1 MRTGHVAAFSLS
13 LVILLSLAGPAKA
26 QNQSVADHWEELIH
40 YIQIAKPELALA
52 HGQWLVNEAP
62 EAELL
67 DAVEASRVAESYEV
81 ILERAQNVETTRD
94 MAIKLVKKIQDA
106 RFKRARDPE
115 RIRQDIQKL
124 AQGERARKNAL
135 ERLRVAGQ
143 FASKELL
150 KTLQNPD
157 ESKMHPYVLGAMV
170 TIGRDMVYP
179 LAEALADLEPV
190 AMGQVAEVLG
200 EIGYPRALPYLKRVM
215 ENEKADAHAKA
226 TIARAYMQI
235 AKSQGLTEEITAA
248 QLFLVL
254 GRNFYTAATDGKNVI
269 PGIDEV
275 DDTGVIWVYNI
286 DAGLV
291 DIHVPSAIF
300 GDVLSHR
307 AARAALQLQSDLD
320 PALSL
325 WLMANLRRE
334 NRLPE
339 GGKDLSYPPTWHSP
353 MFYLKASQPLR
364 SHDVLERAL
373 NDGDAELSRDAIKA
387 LGDIAGTDALV
398 NKEGTIQPLLRA
410 LGYPDRRVRYESS
423 FTLTNARPKAAFPGS
438 FRVVPVLA
446 EAVRQTEIRYALV
459 IASTQDRYNTLA
471 SVLKD
476 SGYSPFGGLSLEA
489 SSDELTLKPGI
500 DLIVTDLDAD
510 GVTALYEKSIAD
522 YKLAAVPMV
531 AVGTEGT
538 VIRLSDT
545 FRGNRRMFPVLF
557 SDDAAKLKPGFEQ
570 ARLSYVGKEVG
581 ADEAAKY
588 ASQSLS
594 LLREIVMSRDEVYNV
609 LDAQPALLEA
619 LSKDSRQAIVQ
630 QVGTVL
636 ALINTDDS
644 QKALADAALDETRP
658 EDTRISLLS
667 SLAESATHYGSKLN
681 EVQLDNLQKMIGTAK
696 GELGIAAARAFGAH
710 SQPTAK
716 VVDLITK

>member
-13 LVILLSLAGPAKA
+13 LVILLSLAGPVKA
-26 QNQSVADHWEELIH
+26 QNLSVADHWEELVH
-40 YIQIAKPELALA
+40 NIQIAKPDVALG
-52 HGQWLVNEAP
+52 HGQWLLNEAP

-67 DAVEASRVAESYEV
+67 DAVEASRVASTYEV
-81 ILERAQNVETTRD
+81 ILERAQKVETTKD
-94 MAIKLVKKIQDA
+94 MATKLVKKIQDA

-124 AQGERARKNAL
+124 AQGERARQNAL

-157 ESKMHPYVLGAMV
+157 ETRMHPYVLGAMV

-179 LAEALADLEPV
+179 LAEALGSLEAVP
-190 AMGQVAEVLG
+190 MGQVAEVLG

-215 ENEKADAHAKA
+215 EDSKVDAHAK
-226 TIARAYMQI
+226 TLVTRAYLQI
-235 AKSQGLTEEITAA
+235 AKSQGLTEEISAA
-248 QLFLVL
+248 HLFLAL
-254 GRNFYTAATDGKNVI
+254 GRNFYTAATDTKNVI
-269 PGIDEV
+269 PGIDDV
-275 DDTGVIWVYNI
+275 DDTGVIWVYNT

-300 GDVLSHR
+300 GDVLAHR
-307 AARAALQLQSDLD
+307 AARSALQLQPDLD
-320 PALSL
+320 QALSL

-339 GGKDLSYPPTWHSP
+339 GGKDQSYPPTWQSP

-364 SHDVLERAL
+364 AHDVLERAL

-410 LGYPDRRVRYESS
+410 LGYPDRRVRYEAA
-423 FTLTNARPKAAFPGS
+423 FALTNARPKAAFPGS

-446 EAVRQTEIRYALV
+446 EAVRQTETRYALV
-459 IASTQDRYNTLA
+459 IASSQDGYNTLA

-476 SGYSPFGGLSLEA
+476 LGYSAFGGTSLEA
-489 SSDELTLKPGI
+489 ASDELTLKPGI
-500 DLIVTDLDAD
+500 DLIVTDLDAA
-510 GVTALYEKSIAD
+510 GVTALYEKTVAD
-522 YKLAAVPMV
+522 YKLAAVPVV
-531 AVGTEGT
+531 AVGTQAT
-538 VIRLSDT
+538 VIRLNDT
-545 FRGNRRMFPVLF
+545 FRDNRRVFAIEK

-570 ARLSYVGKEVG
+570 ARTSYAGKEIS

-588 ASQSLS
+588 ASQSLT
-594 LLREIVMSRDEVYNV
+594 LLREIVMSRAEVYNV
-609 LDAQPALLEA
+609 LDSQPALLEA
-619 LSKDSRQAIVQ
+619 LSKDSRQEVVK
-630 QVGTVL
+630 QVGQVL
-636 ALINTDDS
+636 ALIDTENA
-644 QKALADAALDETRP
+644 QKALADAALDDTRP
-658 EDTRISLLS
+658 EETRISILG
-667 SLAESATHYGSKLN
+667 SLAESATHYGTKLN
-681 EVQLDNLQKMIGTAK
+681 EVQLDGVRKMLDTAK
-696 GELGIAAARAFGAH
+696 GDLGIAAARAFGAH

>member
-1 MRTGHVAAFSLS
+1 
-13 LVILLSLAGPAKA
+13 
-26 QNQSVADHWEELIH
+26 
-40 YIQIAKPELALA
+40 
-52 HGQWLVNEAP
+52 
-62 EAELL
+62 
-67 DAVEASRVAESYEV
+67 
-81 ILERAQNVETTRD
+81 

-588 ASQSLS
+588 ASQSLM

-681 EVQLDNLQKMIGTAK
+681 EVQLDNLQKMLGTAK
-696 GELGIAAARAFGAH
+696 GDLGIAAARAFGAH

>member
-81 ILERAQNVETTRD
+81 ILERGQNVETTRD

>member
-588 ASQSLS
+588 ASQSLM

-681 EVQLDNLQKMIGTAK
+681 EVQLDNLQKMLGTAK
-696 GELGIAAARAFGAH
+696 GDLGIAAARAFGAH

>member
-81 ILERAQNVETTRD
+81 ILERGQNVETTRD

-594 LLREIVMSRDEVYNV
+594 LLREIVMSRGEVYNV

-681 EVQLDNLQKMIGTAK
+681 EVQLDNLQKMLGTAK
-696 GELGIAAARAFGAH
+696 GDLGIAAARAFGAH

>member
-594 LLREIVMSRDEVYNV
+594 LLREIVMSRGEVYNV

-681 EVQLDNLQKMIGTAK
+681 EVQLDNLQKMLGTAK
-696 GELGIAAARAFGAH
+696 GDLGIAAARAFGAH

>member
-681 EVQLDNLQKMIGTAK
+681 EVQLDNLQKMLGTAK
-696 GELGIAAARAFGAH
+696 GDLGIAAARAFGAH